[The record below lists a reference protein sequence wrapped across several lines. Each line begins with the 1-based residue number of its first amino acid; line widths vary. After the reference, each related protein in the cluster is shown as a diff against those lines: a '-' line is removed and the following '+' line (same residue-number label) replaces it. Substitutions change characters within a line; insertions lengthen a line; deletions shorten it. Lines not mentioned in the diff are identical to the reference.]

1 MKKLFIIGV
10 EIMKNEEKME
20 KVVYSASL
28 SGIDAVMVSIES
40 DISFGMAN
48 FNIVGLPDN
57 AVKEA
62 KVRVMNSIKYLN
74 LDLPQKKI
82 TLNLAPADMKKDGSA
97 FDLPMAIAVLNGF
110 SLLNVELTKKYLIAG
125 ELSLFGEV
133 RNIHGALSLAILA
146 KERGLSGIILPQD
159 NAEEASLIPGIDV
172 FGIKDLKELFGF
184 LTGKSQLKKT
194 ESKKYNLDISN
205 HFEEDFSEVKGQF
218 LSKRA
223 IEIAITGRHNIMMI
237 GSPGS
242 GKTMLAKRLPSIT
255 PPLTYN
261 EMIEVIKI
269 YSAAGLLKQGLKK
282 LFSRPFRSPHH
293 SISEAGLV
301 GGTSNPKP
309 GEVSLSHNGI
319 LFLDELTEFK
329 KSTLEV
335 LRQPIE
341 DREVTITRA
350 SGSLTFPA
358 SSMFV
363 AAMNPCPCGFYG
375 DPSNTCSC
383 SHNEIRRYQK
393 KISGPLLD
401 RIDLV
406 ITVPAVKPSDL
417 VNTIESESS
426 EKIRKRVMKAFE
438 LQKTRL
444 ISKEYNFNSMMSPK
458 DIKKYCKIDN
468 NTKKFLRFSIEKF
481 GISARKYSRILKVAR
496 TIADLENSI
505 EVQQHHISEALN
517 FNIQKVLIN

>member
-1 MKKLFIIGV
+1 MKK
-10 EIMKNEEKME
+10 KEKI
-20 KVVYSASL
+20 VYSASL
-28 SGIDAVMVSIES
+28 SGIDAIMVAIES

-48 FNIVGLPDN
+48 FNTVGLPDN

-62 KVRVMNSIKYLN
+62 KVRIMNSIKYLN

-82 TLNLAPADMKKDGSA
+82 TLNLAPADMRKDGSG

-110 SLLNVELTKKYLIAG
+110 NLLDVELTKKYLITG

-133 RNIHGALSLAILA
+133 RRIHGALSLAILA
-146 KERGLSGIILPQD
+146 KEKGLKGIILPYE
-159 NAEEASLIPGIDV
+159 NAEEASLIPDIEVYGV
-172 FGIKDLKELFGF
+172 KSLLELFEF
-184 LTGKSQLKKT
+184 LIGKSLLKKEKLKT
-194 ESKKYNLDISN
+194 YNLNNSLLFN
-205 HFEEDFSEVKGQF
+205 EDFSEVKGQY

-223 IEIAITGRHNIMMI
+223 IEIAVAGRHNIMMI
-237 GSPGS
+237 GAPGS
-242 GKTMLAKRLPSIT
+242 GKTMLAKRIPTIA
-255 PPLTYN
+255 PPLIYN

-269 YSAAGLLKQGLKK
+269 YSAAGLLKQGLKN
-282 LFSRPFRSPHH
+282 LFTRPYRSPHH

-301 GGTSNPKP
+301 GGSSNPKP

-335 LRQPIE
+335 LRQPLE

-358 SSMFV
+358 STMFV

-375 DPSNTCSC
+375 DTTNTCSC
-383 SHNEIRRYQK
+383 SQNEIKRYQK

-406 ITVPAVKPSDL
+406 INVPAVKPSDL
-417 VNTIESESS
+417 VNTISSESS
-426 EKIRKRVMKAFE
+426 SVIRKRVIEAFE
-438 LQKTRL
+438 IQKKRFNNENY
-444 ISKEYNFNSMMSPK
+444 KFNSMMPPR
-458 DIKKYCKIDN
+458 DVKKFCKTDE

-496 TIADLENSI
+496 TIADLENSDNI
-505 EVQQHHISEALN
+505 EQHHISEALN
-517 FNIQKVLIN
+517 FNIQRVLIN

>member
-1 MKKLFIIGV
+1 
-10 EIMKNEEKME
+10 ME
-20 KVVYSASL
+20 KIVYSASL
-28 SGIDAVMVSIES
+28 SGIDAVMVTIES

-62 KVRVMNSIKYLN
+62 KVRVMNSIKYLD

-82 TLNLAPADMKKDGSA
+82 TLNLAPADMRKDGSS

-110 SLLNVELTKKYLIAG
+110 NLLDVNLTKQYLIAG

-146 KERGLSGIILPQD
+146 KERGLKGIILPYQ
-159 NAEEASLIPGIDV
+159 NAEEASLIPDIDV
-172 FGIKDLKELFGF
+172 YGVKTLNELFEF
-184 LTGKSQLKKT
+184 LIGKTLLKKFELKT
-194 ESKKYNLDISN
+194 YNLNNYNI
-205 HFEEDFSEVKGQF
+205 FQEDFSEVKGQY
-218 LSKRA
+218 LAKRA
-223 IEIAITGRHNIMMI
+223 IEIAIAGRHNLTMI

-242 GKTMLAKRLPSIT
+242 GKTMLAKRMPTIA
-255 PPLTYN
+255 PPLIYD

-269 YSAAGLLKQGLKK
+269 YSAAGLLKQGLKNM
-282 LFSRPFRSPHH
+282 FTRPFRSPHH

-301 GGTSNPKP
+301 GGSSNPKP

-329 KSTLEV
+329 GTTLEV
-335 LRQPIE
+335 LRQPLE

-358 SSMFV
+358 STMFV

-375 DPSNTCSC
+375 DVSNSCSC
-383 SHNEIRRYQK
+383 TQNEIKRYQK

-401 RIDLV
+401 RIDLI

-417 VNTIESESS
+417 VNSNIAESS
-426 EKIRKRVMKAFE
+426 EKIKERVLKAFE
-438 LQKTRL
+438 IQKSRFE
-444 ISKEYNFNSMMSPK
+444 KNDYKFNSMMMPK
-458 DIKKYCKIDN
+458 EIKKYCNIDD
-468 NTKKFLRFSIEKF
+468 NTKKFLKFSIEKF
-481 GISARKYSRILKVAR
+481 SISARKYSRILKVAR
-496 TIADLENSI
+496 TIADLENSEKI
-505 EVQQHHISEALN
+505 QQHHISEALN
-517 FNIQKVLIN
+517 FNIQRVLVN